1 MRPLDGFG
9 EVDMKTVGVSKLSSN
24 LRVTLPKE
32 AADVIGA
39 KIGDFVLFC
48 VDDNGNLMMKKA

>member
-1 MRPLDGFG
+1 
-9 EVDMKTVGVSKLSSN
+9 MKMVGVSKLSSN

-39 KIGDFVLFC
+39 KIGDFVLFYI
-48 VDDNGNLMMKKA
+48 DDNGNLMMKKG